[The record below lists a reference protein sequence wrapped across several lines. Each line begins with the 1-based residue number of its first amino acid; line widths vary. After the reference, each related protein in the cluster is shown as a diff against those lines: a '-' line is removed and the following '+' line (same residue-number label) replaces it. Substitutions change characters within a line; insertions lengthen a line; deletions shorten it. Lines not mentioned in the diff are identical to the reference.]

1 MLTLAAINKI
11 LKKILENSDLGEE
24 ISNDIESI
32 KNAVQDRDTILKNY
46 GDVPDTEDLEEFDFV
61 EREKETNS
69 TDDYKS
75 KYDAL
80 RKQYVERFFGGK
92 PKEAEEIIED
102 QMEDL
107 EKDEKPL
114 TFDDLLEKT
123 EGE

>member
-1 MLTLAAINKI
+1 MRTLAAINKI

-24 ISNDIESI
+24 ISNDIEAI
-32 KNAVQDRDTILKNY
+32 KTAIQDRDTILKNY
-46 GDVPDTEDLEEFDFV
+46 GDLPDDEDLEEFDFV
-61 EREKETNS
+61 EREKETDSN
-69 TDDYKS
+69 DEYKT

-92 PKEAEEIIED
+92 PEEAEEIIED
-102 QMEDL
+102 QMEDI

-114 TFDDLLEKT
+114 SFDELLEKT

>member
-46 GDVPDTEDLEEFDFV
+46 GDLPDDEDLEDFEFV
-61 EREKETNS
+61 AREKETDSN
-69 TDDYKS
+69 DEYKT

-102 QMEDL
+102 QMVDL

-114 TFDDLLEKT
+114 SFDELLEKT

>member
-1 MLTLAAINKI
+1 MRTLASVNKI

-24 ISNDIESI
+24 ISNDIEAI
-32 KNAVQDRDTILKNY
+32 KTAIQDRDTILKNY
-46 GDVPDTEDLEEFDFV
+46 GDLPDDEDLEDFEFV
-61 EREKETNS
+61 EREKETDSN
-69 TDDYKS
+69 DEYKT

-92 PKEAEEIIED
+92 PEKAEEIIED
-102 QMEDL
+102 QIEDL

-114 TFDDLLEKT
+114 SFDDLLEKT

>member
-1 MLTLAAINKI
+1 MRTLSSVNKI

-24 ISNDIESI
+24 ISNDIETI
-32 KNAVQDRDTILKNY
+32 RTAIQDRDTILRNY
-46 GDVPDTEDLEEFDFV
+46 GDVPDTEDQEEFEFV

-69 TDDYKS
+69 NDDYKS

-92 PKEAEEIIED
+92 PEKAEEIIED

-114 TFDDLLEKT
+114 TFDELLEKT

>member
-1 MLTLAAINKI
+1 MRTLASVNKI

-24 ISNDIESI
+24 ISNDIEAI
-32 KNAVQDRDTILKNY
+32 KTAIQDRDTILKNY
-46 GDVPDTEDLEEFDFV
+46 GDLPDDEDLEEFEFV
-61 EREKETNS
+61 AREKETDSN
-69 TDDYKS
+69 DEYKT

-102 QMEDL
+102 QMGDL

-114 TFDDLLEKT
+114 SFDDLLEKT

>member
-1 MLTLAAINKI
+1 MRTLAAINKI

-24 ISNDIESI
+24 ISNDIEAI
-32 KNAVQDRDTILKNY
+32 KTAIQDRDTILKNY
-46 GDVPDTEDLEEFDFV
+46 GDLPEDEDLEEFEFV
-61 EREKETNS
+61 AREKETGSN
-69 TDDYKS
+69 DEYKT

-92 PKEAEEIIED
+92 PEEAEEIIED

-114 TFDDLLEKT
+114 SFDDLLEKT

>member
-1 MLTLAAINKI
+1 MRTLAAINKI

-24 ISNDIESI
+24 ISNDIEAI
-32 KNAVQDRDTILKNY
+32 KTAIQDRDTILKNY
-46 GDVPDTEDLEEFDFV
+46 GDLPEDEDLEEFEFV
-61 EREKETNS
+61 AREKETGSN
-69 TDDYKS
+69 DDYKT

-92 PKEAEEIIED
+92 PEEAEEIIED

-114 TFDDLLEKT
+114 SFDDLLEKT